1 MGLVYSSGD
10 SSKLMSAMSS
20 NLSTA
25 KSTVSDLRSG
35 SQRLTAAVDGRTLS
49 GAAYNAGKG
58 LFSELILPTISRV
71 TTSMDGIQN
80 DLVKYTGANAAIS
93 SEGFLDEDKLNMQM
107 QLLKASKASLTASA
121 NAAGNLAAGNPV
133 PGLKDMLKHA
143 QNRLNRMANSM
154 QDDIDKVQKKIK
166 KLHDFSSQTN
176 GLFSNSLNELSIA
189 MQGVLVLS
197 GTTVNSDG
205 SYSLPKGT
213 DKSWFSKMHP
223 NSNKILGQSST
234 NAFLELYK
242 QTEAL
247 LKPVKGG
254 KTDNIKR
261 FEMLLK
267 LYPASVVKK
276 LLANDEFWMLANK
289 LPSGWQTKLIN
300 GLAKYEAFGKAVV
313 QGKWIPKVDTLGKAY
328 EYFGKITNPIKTWVG
343 ESLKNSQFVQGA
355 KQWGVAKGLGTAA
368 RVATYA
374 QLGITFVSS
383 GVDAYGKTGS
393 IGKGVISG
401 GIDTMKSIGP
411 LEGMTLG
418 ATWGTAVPG
427 VGNVVG
433 AAVGGAVG
441 LVNVG
446 IQFFWPNAYDNLKD
460 GAYNLYDKTTGK
472 VKDISN
478 NIGKGV
484 SQGVETVKNV
494 YKDVQNAGKSI
505 GKALSSVK
513 FPEIKFGW

>member
-107 QLLKASKASLTASA
+107 QLLKASKAALTASA
-121 NAAGNLAAGNPV
+121 NTAGNLAAGNPV

-213 DKSWFSKMHP
+213 DKSWFTKIQSEKAKSELDKQYDEVKEWNKLYKEFIKTGDKSFKSVWYGARVSRLSDGTLIVTTVTGMSKRLDEFTGFSKFVKQHK
-223 NSNKILGQSST
+223 NFNRISSGGKLTKDGLKILEEAKIRDAGMLTKGTSGRFGDIAKATWGAIKSDVLSAVKKPISFGLNTIVKDAKNLKTAKGFGRVIPGLNIVSGVIDVGTGIKDSYDLAKEDGLKGGQVIASQVGGVVVDVAKVAVT
-234 NAFLELYK
+234 TTAA
-242 QTEAL
+242 TVAATAGAAAATAAL
-247 LKPVKGG
+247 GASAPVLAVAAGAVAVSYVAVKGVEFI
-254 KTDNIKR
+254 D
-261 FEMLLK
+261 
-267 LYPASVVKK
+267 KK
-276 LLANDEFWMLANK
+276 
-289 LPSGWQTKLIN
+289 
-300 GLAKYEAFGKAVV
+300 
-313 QGKWIPKVDTLGKAY
+313 
-328 EYFGKITNPIKTWVG
+328 
-343 ESLKNSQFVQGA
+343 
-355 KQWGVAKGLGTAA
+355 
-368 RVATYA
+368 
-374 QLGITFVSS
+374 LGITK
-383 GVDAYGKTGS
+383 GLK
-393 IGKGVISG
+393 KGVN
-401 GIDTMKSIGP
+401 GIIK
-411 LEGMTLG
+411 
-418 ATWGTAVPG
+418 G
-427 VGNVVG
+427 VG
-433 AAVGGAVG
+433 
-441 LVNVG
+441 
-446 IQFFWPNAYDNLKD
+446 
-460 GAYNLYDKTTGK
+460 
-472 VKDISN
+472 
-478 NIGKGV
+478 
-484 SQGVETVKNV
+484 
-494 YKDVQNAGKSI
+494 
-505 GKALSSVK
+505 
-513 FPEIKFGW
+513 GWFK

>member
-121 NAAGNLAAGNPV
+121 NAVGNLAAGNPV

-197 GTTVNSDG
+197 GTVVNSDG

-213 DKSWFSKMHP
+213 DKSWFSK
-223 NSNKILGQSST
+223 NYTGKDAGKDFLDSTFNVKEISKESLGG
-234 NAFLELYK
+234 
-242 QTEAL
+242 AL
-247 LKPVKGG
+247 DAVKGKVIKEG
-254 KTDNIKR
+254 KNIGRSLAAKLQPR
-261 FEMLLK
+261 STLGTFVKDEFGPRKWVTSKLK
-267 LYPASVVKK
+267 SVSNPASKAIGNVAK
-276 LLANDEFWMLANK
+276 W
-289 LPSGWQTKLIN
+289 GGRGLI
-300 GLAKYEAFGKAVV
+300 A
-313 QGKWIPKVDTLGKAY
+313 LGAY
-328 EYFGKITNPIKTWVG
+328 EEFREFNNEHHNVGRAITYSAVATGV
-343 ESLKNSQFVQGA
+343 
-355 KQWGVAKGLGTAA
+355 GVAA
-368 RVATYA
+368 
-374 QLGITFVSS
+374 
-383 GVDAYGKTGS
+383 
-393 IGKGVISG
+393 
-401 GIDTMKSIGP
+401 
-411 LEGMTLG
+411 G
-418 ATWGTAVPG
+418 A
-427 VGNVVG
+427 VVG
-433 AAVGGAVG
+433 AVVGGPA
-441 LVNVG
+441 LVG
-446 IQFFWPNAYDNLKD
+446 IGAAVVAGAVVSVGVKA
-460 GAYNLYDKTTGK
+460 AYNNFKPFKNLVDGTGDALNSAGNK
-472 VKDISN
+472 IKEGV
-478 NIGKGV
+478 GKLGRAMGNPLG
-484 SQGVETVKNV
+484 SLKG
-494 YKDVQNAGKSI
+494 A
-505 GKALSSVK
+505 
-513 FPEIKFGW
+513 FGW

>member
-25 KSTVSDLRSG
+25 KTTVSDLRSG

-107 QLLKASKASLTASA
+107 QLLKASKAALSASA

-213 DKSWFSKMHP
+213 DKSWFTSKKDASAMK
-223 NSNKILGQSST
+223 NSPSYAVANMPKNMTPKEAENWLIENLKKFGPDFLDHLKDGSELAEAGISFRNGRTFLNGIAISQDALGRLKWGDRFLFKPTQNGGFTYKWGKDLKNKSGIDLSEFHYSRLPDGGM
-234 NAFLELYK
+234 NYAELK
-242 QTEAL
+242 AAGWNGFKESFN
-247 LKPVKGG
+247 P
-254 KTDNIKR
+254 
-261 FEMLLK
+261 
-267 LYPASVVKK
+267 
-276 LLANDEFWMLANK
+276 ANDFK
-289 LPSGWQTKLIN
+289 GWGDASKV
-300 GLAKYEAFGKAVV
+300 GKFG
-313 QGKWIPKVDTLGKAY
+313 
-328 EYFGKITNPIKTWVG
+328 
-343 ESLKNSQFVQGA
+343 
-355 KQWGVAKGLGTAA
+355 KGLGILGTTVTVGNNFADNIDLSDGLGVGETVNFLTDTAID
-368 RVATYA
+368 V
-374 QLGITFVSS
+374 GS
-383 GVDAYGKTGS
+383 GA
-393 IGKGVISG
+393 
-401 GIDTMKSIGP
+401 
-411 LEGMTLG
+411 G
-418 ATWGTAVPG
+418 ATAVGAMVGSAFLPPLGT
-427 VGNVVG
+427 VVG
-433 AAVGGAVG
+433 AAVGVGINTAINWKFGGPPKKSTVDHVKDGVKNATKAVG
-441 LVNVG
+441 DWVG
-446 IQFFWPNAYDNLKD
+446 GFL
-460 GAYNLYDKTTGK
+460 
-472 VKDISN
+472 
-478 NIGKGV
+478 
-484 SQGVETVKNV
+484 
-494 YKDVQNAGKSI
+494 
-505 GKALSSVK
+505 
-513 FPEIKFGW
+513 FGNG

>member
-1 MGLVYSSGD
+1 
-10 SSKLMSAMSS
+10 
-20 NLSTA
+20 
-25 KSTVSDLRSG
+25 
-35 SQRLTAAVDGRTLS
+35 
-49 GAAYNAGKG
+49 
-58 LFSELILPTISRV
+58 
-71 TTSMDGIQN
+71 
-80 DLVKYTGANAAIS
+80 
-93 SEGFLDEDKLNMQM
+93 
-107 QLLKASKASLTASA
+107 
-121 NAAGNLAAGNPV
+121 
-133 PGLKDMLKHA
+133 MLKHA

-189 MQGVLVLS
+189 MQGVLVLN
-197 GTTVNSDG
+197 GTVVNSDG

-234 NAFLELYK
+234 NTFLELYK

-355 KQWGVAKGLGTAA
+355 KQWGVAKGLGKAA
-368 RVATYA
+368 TVATYA

-383 GVDAYGKTGS
+383 GVEAYGKTGS
-393 IGKGVISG
+393 IGKGAIG
-401 GIDTMKSIGP
+401 GAIDTLKSVGP
-411 LEGMTLG
+411 LEGMTIGAAAGGPLG
-418 ATWGTAVPG
+418 AAI
-427 VGNVVG
+427 
-433 AAVGGAVG
+433 GGALG
-441 LVNVG
+441 GINVAA
-446 IQFFWPNAYDNLKD
+446 QFINPHLYDDMKD
-460 GAYNLYDKTTGK
+460 GAYKLYDKGAET
-472 VKDISN
+472 VK
-478 NIGKGV
+478 NIGKGI
-484 SQGVETVKNV
+484 SQGVDTVKNV
-494 YKDVQNAGKSI
+494 FKDVGNT
-505 GKALSSVK
+505 GKALGEAISSIK
-513 FPEIKFGW
+513 LPNLKFGW